1 MQQPNFLD
9 NTYFEECDDEP
20 EDKFTQTP
28 NELVRDKTISAA
40 CRMMIIFITSHK
52 KPWKV
57 NFSHV
62 LACFDQKIGKE
73 KLYKLIAEARSA
85 GYISR
90 TSFIDKGLKRFKYK
104 ISKFP
109 RFKLCLPCTALP
121 EAAQPEAD
129 LPYTLKNTLKKEDSS
144 SSLRSEEEKRIYKES
159 PEVQIPV
166 SATPP
171 PPPSEAVG
179 SLTNF
184 FLSKIRERNPNH
196 KKPNMKKWYADMD
209 LLLRLDKRDPE
220 EVKRVIE
227 WASTAKWYSTAVL
240 SPEKL
245 RKDYDDMFIKI
256 RAEEDENRVR
266 TNRAYALSVKEQYPE
281 KLRGMSFNS
290 AYVVNAKAG
299 KELRFDMNVE
309 AFERAFVSMFGG
321 TYHE

>member
-1 MQQPNFLD
+1 MSLD

-62 LACFDQKIGKE
+62 LASFDEKIGKE
-73 KLYKLIAEARSA
+73 KLYKLIAEARAA

-90 TSFIDKGLKRFKYK
+90 TSFIEKGLKRFKYK

-109 RFKLCLPCTALP
+109 RFKICLPYSGLP
-121 EAAQPEAD
+121 HPAFPDPAEPD
-129 LPYTLKNTLKKEDSS
+129 TLKNTLKKEYSS
-144 SSLRSEEEKRIYKES
+144 SSLRSEEERRIYKDS
-159 PEVQIPV
+159 PEIQIPV
-166 SATPP
+166 SSPPP

-179 SLTNF
+179 SLVYF

-196 KKPNMKKWYADMD
+196 KEPNMKKWCAEMD
-209 LLLRLDKRDPE
+209 KLLRIDKRDPE
-220 EVKRVIE
+220 EVRRVIE

-256 RAEEDENRVR
+256 RAEEEENRVR
-266 TNRAYALSVKEQYPE
+266 TNRAYALSVKEQYPD
-281 KLRGMSFNS
+281 KLRGMSFS
-290 AYVVNAKAG
+290 STYVVNAKAG

-309 AFERAFVSMFGG
+309 AFKRAFVSMFGG
-321 TYHE
+321 TYHDED